1 MLTDDYNSELIALI
15 SLLDEPDGQ
24 IYGKVREKISSYGT
38 EAIRPL
44 EAAWD
49 NSFDSLIQKRIEDI
63 IHEIQF
69 DNLIFEFNK
78 WRHYQFNDLLKG
90 FMLVAKYQYPD
101 LIEKTITDKMGQI
114 IQDVWLELNKNLTPL
129 ENVKVINHILFDVHE
144 FAANK
149 ANINTPQNSFINT
162 IFETKKANPI
172 SLSIIYLVVAQSLKI
187 PVYGI
192 NLPQNFIMAYADT
205 MIEPG
210 TRITRSN
217 IRFYINAFNRGAVFT
232 KREVELFI
240 KQINLKEEDSYFLPC
255 DNVAIIRRV
264 LNNLI
269 FAYESLG
276 ITEKVRE
283 FRKILT
289 SLD

>member
-1 MLTDDYNSELIALI
+1 
-15 SLLDEPDGQ
+15 
-24 IYGKVREKISSYGT
+24 
-38 EAIRPL
+38 
-44 EAAWD
+44 
-49 NSFDSLIQKRIEDI
+49 
-63 IHEIQF
+63 
-69 DNLIFEFNK
+69 
-78 WRHYQFNDLLKG
+78 
-90 FMLVAKYQYPD
+90 
-101 LIEKTITDKMGQI
+101 
-114 IQDVWLELNKNLTPL
+114 
-129 ENVKVINHILFDVHE
+129 
-144 FAANK
+144 
-149 ANINTPQNSFINT
+149 
-162 IFETKKANPI
+162 
-172 SLSIIYLVVAQSLKI
+172 
-187 PVYGI
+187 
-192 NLPQNFIMAYADT
+192 MAYADT

-269 FAYESLG
+269 FAYENLG